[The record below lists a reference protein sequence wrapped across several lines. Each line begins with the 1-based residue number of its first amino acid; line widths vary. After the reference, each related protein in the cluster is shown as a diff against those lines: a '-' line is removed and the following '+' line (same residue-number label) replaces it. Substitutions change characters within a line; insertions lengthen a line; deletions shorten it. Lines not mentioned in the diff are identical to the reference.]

1 MALQMAPQNFQ
12 TKFIR
17 FNVLQSGFLVDKLKL
32 QILPAVIAF
41 IDGVVTPRG
50 RYIQHV
56 LPLVPA
62 GPRASGPRG
71 AFRSLQL
78 AAWLYTNAGG
88 GGGLALTWLLK
99 AEVPIVAAYCMGLVT
114 AFGRPQDHRL

>member
-50 RYIQHV
+50 RYIQNV
-56 LPLVPA
+56 LRLVPA
-62 GPRASGPRG
+62 GPRASGPR

-78 AAWLYTNAGG
+78 AASLHIAAGG
-88 GGGLALTWLLK
+88 GGSLLLN
-99 AEVPIVAAYCMGLVT
+99 AEMPIVAVCGMGLVT
-114 AFGRPQDHRL
+114 AFGRLQDHRF